1 MNAKLEAM
9 QDQLDE
15 LKARPAP
22 SADGEV
28 NICMGANGL
37 SEQPAVDWLEP
48 PNHAVAVILHVTDE
62 APSMHFETAAAD
74 GPMERRMANL
84 ERLVH
89 EQAVTIEDQGRRLL
103 ELEIDRAEAPPQ
115 PQPAAEDVGVRPSAP
130 EGVVLSKHVTRADA
144 HACRRRKR
152 PRLAACQCQRRVEY
166 RQAREEY
173 LGYASLLLP

>member
-15 LKARPAP
+15 LKARLAP
-22 SADGEV
+22 SADDEV

-37 SEQPAVDWLEP
+37 SERPAVDWSEP
-48 PNHAVAVILHVTDE
+48 PDHAVAVISHVTDE
-62 APSMHFETAAAD
+62 APLMHFETAAAD

-89 EQAVTIEDQGRRLL
+89 KQAVTIEDQGRRLL

-115 PQPAAEDVGVRPSAP
+115 PQPAAEDVGVRPWAP
-130 EGVVLSKHVTRADA
+130 KGVVRSKHVTRADA
-144 HACRRRKR
+144 HACRTQNL
-152 PRLAACQCQRRVEY
+152 PPTAFTTGPSNVNCLVALA
-166 RQAREEY
+166 
-173 LGYASLLLP
+173 S